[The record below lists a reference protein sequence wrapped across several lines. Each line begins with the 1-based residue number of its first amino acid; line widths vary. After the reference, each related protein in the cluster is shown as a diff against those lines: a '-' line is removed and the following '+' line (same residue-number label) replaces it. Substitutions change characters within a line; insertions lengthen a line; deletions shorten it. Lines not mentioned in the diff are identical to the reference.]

1 MSIRNIAIA
10 AALALTAG
18 AATVGVAFAMPLSGP
33 SGASSAA
40 TTDVQDVRWVCG
52 PNRCWWRPNYVPAP
66 YYSYYAPRPFYGY
79 FGPRRYRYG
88 WYGHGRRYWR

>member
-1 MSIRNIAIA
+1 MSLRNIAA
-10 AALALTAG
+10 ATALALMAG
-18 AATVGVAFAMPLSGP
+18 VMVGGTVSAMPLGDFANTSNT
-33 SGASSAA
+33 ASSNI
-40 TTDVQDVRWVCG
+40 QDVRWVCG

-66 YYSYYAPRPFYGY
+66 YYGYYAPRPFYGY

>member
-1 MSIRNIAIA
+1 MNIRTIAVA
-10 AALALTAG
+10 AAFALTAG
-18 AATVGVAFAMPLSGP
+18 AATVGVAYAMPLGGP
-33 SGASSAA
+33 SGASSTAA
-40 TTDVQDVRWVCG
+40 DIQDVRWVCG

-66 YYSYYAPRPFYGY
+66 YYGYYAPRPFYGY

>member
-1 MSIRNIAIA
+1 MNIRNIAIA

-18 AATVGVAFAMPLSGP
+18 AVTVGVALAMPLSSP
-33 SGASSAA
+33 SGASAA

-52 PNRCWWRPNYVPAP
+52 PERCWWRPNYVPAP
-66 YYSYYAPRPFYGY
+66 YYGYYAPRPFYGY